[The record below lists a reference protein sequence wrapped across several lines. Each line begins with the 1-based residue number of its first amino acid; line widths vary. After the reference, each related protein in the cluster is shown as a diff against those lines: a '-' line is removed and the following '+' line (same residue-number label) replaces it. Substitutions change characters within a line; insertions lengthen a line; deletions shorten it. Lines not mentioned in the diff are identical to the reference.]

1 MSLLFKL
8 SVYKHQHLPFAARG
22 SEQNLTLRGYCFQ
35 VGHVLSQNVL
45 SRVKLLQSLLWLV
58 RLLSSMP
65 FKDVNEVTG
74 LRAPEVGSLFAA
86 APSWELSCLL
96 QRTGAD

>member
-1 MSLLFKL
+1 MFCPRMSFPKL
-8 SVYKHQHLPFAARG
+8 NSYK
-22 SEQNLTLRGYCFQ
+22 
-35 VGHVLSQNVL
+35 
-45 SRVKLLQSLLWLV
+45 SLLWLV

-74 LRAPEVGSLFAA
+74 SRAPEVGSLFAA